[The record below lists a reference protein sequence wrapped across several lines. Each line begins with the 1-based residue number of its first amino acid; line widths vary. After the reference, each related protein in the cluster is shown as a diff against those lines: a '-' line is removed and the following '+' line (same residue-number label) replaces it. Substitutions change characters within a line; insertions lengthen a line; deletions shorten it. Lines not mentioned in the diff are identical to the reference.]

1 MTVIY
6 AIIIF
11 LLLIFIHE
19 LGHFIAAKAC
29 NVKVNEFSLG
39 MGPAIFKKQGR
50 ETLYALRAVPIGGYC
65 AMEGEEEDSS
75 DDRALNKKNGWQKLI
90 IFAAGALMNF
100 VLAVVIMILIAL
112 VSGDPTTTVDVV
124 TEGMPAAEAGI
135 VAGDEIV
142 AIDGTAI
149 DSWEE
154 VTDAISKGND
164 DLVFT
169 VSRSGKEIDITVP
182 VQYNEEENRYMVG
195 ITSALAHDP
204 ARAVIYGVKS
214 TGQMTV
220 DMYHILGQ
228 LFTGEVSTK
237 ELSGPVGI
245 MSAVSQSSKMGF
257 IYLAYLTALISLNL
271 AVINLLPFPALDGGR
286 ILFLIIRK
294 ITGQRVSDKVE
305 NGFHMAGM
313 ALLLLLM
320 VYVTFNDV
328 GRLLS

>member
-11 LLLIFIHE
+11 LLLIFVHE
-19 LGHFIAAKAC
+19 FGHFIAAKSC
-29 NVKVNEFSLG
+29 DVKVNEFALG
-39 MGPAIFKKQGR
+39 MGPAIWKKQGK
-50 ETLYALRAVPIGGYC
+50 ETLYSLRAVPIGGYC
-65 AMEGEEEDSS
+65 AMEGEEEDS
-75 DDRALNKKNGWQKLI
+75 DDERALNKKGFWQKFI
-90 IFAAGALMNF
+90 IFAAGAIMNF
-100 VLAVVIMILIAL
+100 ILAVIIMILISL
-112 VSGDPTTTVDVV
+112 ISGNPTTTVDVV

-135 VAGDEIV
+135 MAGDEIV
-142 AIDGTAI
+142 AIDGKQV
-149 DSWEE
+149 DSWDAVTEE
-154 VTDAISKGND
+154 ITSGKKE
-164 DLVFT
+164 LVFT
-169 VSRSGKEIDITVP
+169 VSRDGEELDISVP
-182 VQYNEEENRYMVG
+182 VEYNKEENRYMVG
-195 ITSALAHDP
+195 ITSELAHNP
-204 ARAVIYGVKS
+204 AKAIVFGVRS

-220 DMYHILGQ
+220 DMYHVLGQ

-271 AVINLLPFPALDGGR
+271 GIINLLPFPALDGGR

-305 NGFHMAGM
+305 NAFHLAGF